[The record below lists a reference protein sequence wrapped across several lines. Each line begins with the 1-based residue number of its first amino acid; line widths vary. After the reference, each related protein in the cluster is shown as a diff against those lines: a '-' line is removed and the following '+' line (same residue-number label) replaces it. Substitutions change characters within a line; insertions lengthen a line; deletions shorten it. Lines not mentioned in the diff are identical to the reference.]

1 MSGANVDNVFDRVE
15 TKVKGLLD
23 ENAQL
28 REQNRVLR
36 EALEEFCKATEY
48 VASRMAYQCGLGA
61 GEWEACIDQTNYYK
75 QYKQGKAAL
84 TATSQPAQEQC
95 SYCKRPLTDNHSF
108 SYGVPGVPRVYKCDR
123 ADCTKPAT
131 SQEGQG

>member
-1 MSGANVDNVFDRVE
+1 ME
-15 TKVKGLLD
+15 TITTYGVGPAQPTY
-23 ENAQL
+23 AQL

-36 EALEEFCKATEY
+36 EALEEFCKETEY

-61 GEWEACIDQTNYYK
+61 GEWEAFIDQANYYK

-84 TATSQPAQEQC
+84 TATSQPTAAEVHQ
-95 SYCKRPLTDNHSF
+95 RMFDH
-108 SYGVPGVPRVYKCDR
+108 GD
-123 ADCTKPAT
+123 AT

>member
-15 TKVKGLLD
+15 TRVKGLLD

-61 GEWEACIDQTNYYK
+61 GEWEAFIDQTNYYK

-84 TATSQPAQEQC
+84 TATSQPGGTHE
-95 SYCKRPLTDNHSF
+95 L
-108 SYGVPGVPRVYKCDR
+108 
-123 ADCTKPAT
+123 
-131 SQEGQG
+131 